1 MVGFYRYFFFFSVGS
16 LMSLHLGLLS
26 SSPLRKNGVC
36 LLKHEDKLE
45 PSLNAFVLKKK
56 KNFGKTLLLLTSSLL
71 KIKAQR
77 DKVFCIKAKDA
88 LW

>member
-1 MVGFYRYFFFFSVGS
+1 MVGFYRYFSFFSVGS

-45 PSLNAFVLKKK
+45 LSLNAFVF
-56 KNFGKTLLLLTSSLL
+56 KNVGKTLFLLTSSIL
-71 KIKAQR
+71 KIKGQR
-77 DKVFCIKAKDA
+77 DKVFCIEAKDA

>member
-1 MVGFYRYFFFFSVGS
+1 
-16 LMSLHLGLLS
+16 MSLHLGLLP

-36 LLKHEDKLE
+36 LLKQEDRLE
-45 PSLNAFVLKKK
+45 LPLNAFVFKD
-56 KNFGKTLLLLTSSLL
+56 FGKTLLLLTSFIL

-77 DKVFCIKAKDA
+77 DKVFRIEAKDA